1 MTEFRLLM
9 AMNHIS
15 SRYLDGAQKKLGY
28 LPAEQSVTPSTRNR
42 KPLRRMLSVAAA
54 VLLMTTVLF
63 MTAFAVSEEF
73 REWVIAFFRVEQ
85 TEFVPEETAS
95 GTDPFGVA
103 QENVDI
109 GGLIRGTYVHTPQ
122 ESLARSG
129 IYKICTDA
137 IMMNSGNHYDAYK
150 LENGEFI
157 RLEEQSFSQTY
168 TVQGEKIT
176 VELEWAEHNGQ
187 VAVTY
192 VDADSPYRIYGMSG
206 SADGVLVELYLPHS
220 YPVILNLRTGELQD
234 VLAGTGA
241 EALRDIGN
249 AALTEDKTKMLLA
262 TWDEKIYCADLVEKK
277 LYDLDALSGE
287 PVESCVV
294 FGDSVTCM
302 VLEGASIEEAQLGIC
317 RAWNVDL
324 KTLER
329 KELFR
334 IPATPASSHDV
345 WSEGISFDQNGN
357 LIEPDEQNWN
367 EIGIHFMEGFD
378 RSIHWGNLYA
388 GSRFAVEVDE
398 ARNVYVI
405 DLRTGEKGLVQGWTW
420 PDIPYP
426 ILECQP
432 CPDGKK
438 MLIYSRTSHVC
449 FDTVG
454 VLDFEKKTYFEFER
468 ENRKDVQENLIYWF
482 TYDSI
487 MISADGGGMTR
498 DYYLYQLTR

>member
-1 MTEFRLLM
+1 MTEYQLLM
-9 AMNHIS
+9 AMNNIS
-15 SRYLDGAQKKLGY
+15 SRYLDGAQRKLGY
-28 LPAEQSVTPSTRNR
+28 LPQLPAEHPPSRSR
-42 KPLRRMLSVAAA
+42 RPLRRLLSMAAA

-73 REWVIAFFRVEQ
+73 REWVVAFFRVER
-85 TEFVPEETAS
+85 TEIIPEETSAETS
-95 GTDPFGVA
+95 RFGVA

-122 ESLARSG
+122 ASHARNG
-129 IYKICTDA
+129 IYTICTDE
-137 IMMNSGNHYDAYK
+137 IMMNSGNHYDAYI

-157 RLEEQSFSQTY
+157 RLEEHSFSQTY
-168 TVQGEKIT
+168 TLQGAE
-176 VELEWAEHNGQ
+176 VSVAMEWAEHNGQ
-187 VAVTY
+187 VTVTY
-192 VDADSPYRIYGMSG
+192 IDADAPCRIYGMSG
-206 SADGVLVELYLPHS
+206 GADGMLVELFLPHS
-220 YPVILNLRTGELQD
+220 YPVILNLRTGELRD

-241 EALRDIGN
+241 EALQDIGN
-249 AALTEDKTKMLLA
+249 AALTEDGTKMLLV
-262 TWDEKIYCADLVEKK
+262 TWEEKIYCADLVEKK
-277 LYDLDALSGE
+277 LYDLDELSGE
-287 PVESCVV
+287 HVESCVV
-294 FGDSVTCM
+294 FGDTVTCM
-302 VLEGASIEEAQLGIC
+302 VLEDASIEEKQLGSC
-317 RAWNVDL
+317 RAWNMDL

-329 KELFR
+329 SELFR

-398 ARNVYVI
+398 QRNVYVI
-405 DLRTGEKGLVQGWTW
+405 DLHTGEKGLVQGWTW

-438 MLIYSRTSHVC
+438 LLIYSRTSHTC
-449 FDTVG
+449 FDTIG
-454 VLDFEKKTYFEFER
+454 VLDFEKKAYFEFER
-468 ENRKDVQENLIYWF
+468 ENRKAVQEKLIYWF
-482 TYDSI
+482 DYDSI
-487 MISADGGGMTR
+487 MVTAEGGGMVR
-498 DYYLYQLTR
+498 DYYLYELTQ